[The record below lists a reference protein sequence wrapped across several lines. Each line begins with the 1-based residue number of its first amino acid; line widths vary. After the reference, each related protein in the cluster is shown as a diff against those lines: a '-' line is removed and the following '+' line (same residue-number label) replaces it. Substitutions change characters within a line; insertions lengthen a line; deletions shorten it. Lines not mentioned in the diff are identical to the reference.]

1 MPGLPAVALCLMI
14 VMASDINLQPF
25 ELYSE
30 FRNRKI
36 CIHFHISKS

>member
-1 MPGLPAVALCLMI
+1 MPGLLAVALCLMI

-30 FRNRKI
+30 FVNRKLR
-36 CIHFHISKS
+36 IHFHISKS